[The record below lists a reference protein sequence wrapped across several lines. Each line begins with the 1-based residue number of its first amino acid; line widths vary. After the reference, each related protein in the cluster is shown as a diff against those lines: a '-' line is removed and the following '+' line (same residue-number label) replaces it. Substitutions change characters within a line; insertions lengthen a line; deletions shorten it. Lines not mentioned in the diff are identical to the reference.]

1 MPFPYFVAERIWT
14 IGGLLTKKLD
24 GSWGERENR
33 SRRRVIRTLGDADSI
48 KLIYISAS
56 DNVNKDRGET
66 LAGDVQ

>member
-1 MPFPYFVAERIWT
+1 MDR
-14 IGGLLTKKLD
+14 
-24 GSWGERENR
+24 GERENR